1 MDKYLGDYVN
11 QKGVIVSFL
20 NFKLFTQFSLFCF
33 FREKHSMSKCKKN
46 IKEAKKTNNMIKF
59 M

>member
-33 FREKHSMSKCKKN
+33 FREKLFTSKCKKN
-46 IKEAKKTNNMIKF
+46 IKEGKKINKMIKF